1 MPSRFKC
8 FADGTIRNCTFDASR
23 VRDRVAG
30 QKRQPVPRIIIVG
43 MSHDLD
49 YSFLAVQRPLQPS
62 ARLYEPLPL
71 LPDILPVAVSATP
84 SAPTLAA
91 R

>member
-1 MPSRFKC
+1 MFYRWNHSELHFR
-8 FADGTIRNCTFDASR
+8 ASQT
-23 VRDRVAG
+23 RDRVVG
-30 QKRQPVPRIIIVG
+30 QKRQPALRIIRCRHV
-43 MSHDLD
+43 SHDLD

-62 ARLYEPLPL
+62 ARRYEPLPL

-84 SAPTLAA
+84 SALTLDA